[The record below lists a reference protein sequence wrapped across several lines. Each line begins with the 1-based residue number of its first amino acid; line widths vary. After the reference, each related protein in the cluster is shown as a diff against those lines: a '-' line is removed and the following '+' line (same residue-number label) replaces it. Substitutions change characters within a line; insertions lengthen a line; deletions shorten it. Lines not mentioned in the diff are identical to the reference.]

1 MSDQLH
7 SQNQVRHIRLYPL
20 YLLVILP
27 LFLFLSGI
35 AGAQEETIRI
45 LKLEPTALFPRR
57 EPLRQI
63 ADLHLYNSFGYTI
76 VCQVTLQLDHA
87 EPLTSEIEAP
97 AGSSTHRLLVSDIS
111 SPQGLQLVLR
121 NKSNDA
127 VIAQH
132 RQMWQPQRHWKVH
145 IIKSSHEDLG
155 YEDYIH
161 KKQHDIAEFIDLA
174 RTLSG
179 PRENVAEIERSLGL
193 SSYHYTMESLLF
205 MRNYIEERSESQ
217 WREIADKDIK
227 TGRMHLM
234 GAPSGVHTHWMDY
247 EELARMTYGARR
259 EAKDRFGLDLKTF
272 MMVDNPSASW
282 SACQALAN
290 AGFKYLARWGQGWR
304 TGGNNDYKTTRLP
317 ALFWWR
323 APDRQSKLL
332 FGWRSHYGLSF
343 WYGQTGGGYGNLI
356 DVASRQ
362 VTQELQAIERGE
374 RLGPYPYDALINPE
388 YIDHDTPRFDTRVLP
403 VWNKTYRYP
412 EIRIGNPTEF
422 FEYIENKYGNSLPE
436 LSGDLNNFS
445 ADYATI
451 DPESQGWKRRA
462 ARLLPLAEGLA
473 AIAGLN
479 EPGFLPPARL
489 IDRTFVRLFDY
500 NEHSW
505 PTLPKASD
513 VQLFNAQ
520 WLKKNEAARALQG
533 AEQALQIGF
542 EALLRQIPVQEAQ
555 TVVVFNPLA
564 HERTDLAE
572 VQWTPAL
579 FGSLGDPGP
588 DGMQLVDTTTGQD
601 IPSQQT
607 TPGRLLFIA
616 RNVPAFGYKLYRL
629 RPSNTTPALSSLQV
643 GSASL
648 SNQFYTVEFDPKTGV
663 VRSILDKELGRQLV
677 DSKAAHGF
685 NQLVYAHKNA
695 REARDGFVHSP
706 QKARLMPG
714 KAGPIR
720 AELTVEID
728 DEKTG
733 AAIRQQV
740 ILYDQLKRIDVIN
753 ELKHVQALYSSNY
766 EDRYK
771 DNLYYAFPVKVDDF
785 ETHVEYPGGVVRPHT
800 DQLRWGSHDYLYA
813 NRWVDVSNQSYG
825 VTMAPWEAGTVNF
838 GEIRYNQFS
847 IDYKPVLPHLFSYVY
862 SNRMAGLLTLNGWDC
877 NATLHYSFTSHPGD
891 WRNGATRF
899 GWQIASPLQ
908 ARLISSVQKGLLP
921 ERQASFATLS
931 ASNVQMATLKQSEQP
946 GRGWVLRL
954 VETEGRQTEVEVQL
968 PHFPVTAAM
977 ACDLVEN
984 DLNLLKVEQ
993 RKVRVLIAPHGFV
1006 TVRLFA
1012 AEPLSPAVTQLK
1024 AEPIS
1029 DSSIRLEWAG
1039 AVPAGGAFNVFRSE
1053 DPGAPPTAYTLVGRA
1068 VGNRFVDRELRIDT
1082 AYSYFVA
1089 PVSRFNNQGTFSEKV
1104 MAHTKKENTSP
1115 PAAVEELGIVRRAA
1129 DRLIV
1134 YWRSSPEPD
1143 VARYLLFRS
1152 ETKDFEK
1159 VTPNPLRTLKP
1170 APYFLQTFHD
1180 RGLQPGKTYH
1190 YKVLAEDWAGNRQTQ
1205 SPIASAQTPVDVR

>member
-1 MSDQLH
+1 MFGNFSSFADSLSWKH
-7 SQNQVRHIRLYPL
+7 SVSP
-20 YLLVILP
+20 VILLLLASYAP
-27 LFLFLSGI
+27 SENLRVEILS
-35 AGAQEETIRI
+35 
-45 LKLEPTALFPRR
+45 LDPTVLFPNQ

-63 ADLHLYNSFGYTI
+63 AWLQLLSRSQQTVRCRVRISLDGRDVNEASLIEVPAGVSSHRVLVPDLQSAAKLHLELQSENGAGLT
-76 VCQVTLQLDHA
+76 TL
-87 EPLTSEIEAP
+87 ET
-97 AGSSTHRLLVSDIS
+97 T
-111 SPQGLQLVLR
+111 
-121 NKSNDA
+121 
-127 VIAQH
+127 
-132 RQMWQPQRHWKVH
+132 WQPQRHWKVY

-161 KKQHDIAEFIDLA
+161 KKQHDIAGFIDLA
-174 RTLSG
+174 RTLSR

-403 VWNKTYRYP
+403 VWNKNYRYP
-412 EIRIGNPTEF
+412 EIRIGNPTAF
-422 FEYIENKYGNSLPE
+422 FEYIENKYGNSIPE

-462 ARLLPLAEGLA
+462 ARMLPLAEGLA

-479 EPGFLPPARL
+479 DSGFLNPARL
-489 IDRTFVRLFDY
+489 IDRTFLRLFDY
-500 NEHSW
+500 DEHSW

-513 VQLFNAQ
+513 VQMFNAQ
-520 WLKKNEAARALQG
+520 WVKKNEAARALQG
-533 AEQALQIGF
+533 AERALQLGF
-542 EALLRQIPVQEAQ
+542 DALLRQIPAGDGR

-564 HERTDLAE
+564 HERTDIAE
-572 VQWTPAL
+572 VQL
-579 FGSLGDPGP
+579 GSAPEDVSESSSGKRSPTYH
-588 DGMQLVDTTTGQD
+588 LVDAVTGQ
-601 IPSQQT
+601 IVPT
-607 TPGRLLFIA
+607 EEVAPGRLLFLA
-616 RNVPAFGYKLYRL
+616 ESVPAFGYKQYKVQKG
-629 RPSNTTPALSSLQV
+629 RPSS
-643 GSASL
+643 SASSFETGANAI
-648 SNQFYTVEFDPKTGV
+648 SNRYYTLEFDPTTGAI
-663 VRSILDKELGRQLV
+663 RRLFDKELKREFV
-677 DSKAAHGF
+677 DSNAVHAF
-685 NQLVYAHKNA
+685 NQLVYVHKNA
-695 REARDGFVHSP
+695 RESLEGSVHTPRS
-706 QKARLMPG
+706 ARLLG
-714 KAGPIR
+714 SKVGAVR
-720 AELTVEID
+720 AEFSVEIN

-733 AAIRQQV
+733 AAVTQQV
-740 ILYDQLKRIDVIN
+740 ILYDRLKRIDLVN
-753 ELKHVQALYSSNY
+753 TLRHVKALFSPNY

-813 NRWVDVSNQSYG
+813 NRWVDVSNNNYG
-825 VTMAPWEAGTVNF
+825 ITLAPWEAGTVNF

-847 IDYKPVLPHLFSYVY
+847 IDYKPRLPHLYSYAY
-862 SNRMAGLLTLNGWDC
+862 SNRMAGLLTLNDEDC
-877 NATLHYSFTSHPGD
+877 NAMLRYSFTTHAGD
-891 WRNGATRF
+891 WRSGNTTRF
-899 GWQIASPLQ
+899 GWSVASPLE
-908 ARLISSVQKGLLP
+908 ARVIHGPQTGAWP
-921 ERQASFATLS
+921 AGQASFVQVS
-931 ASNVQMATLKQSEQP
+931 APNVRLATLKHSEQP

-954 VETEGRQTEVEVQL
+954 VETEGKATTVQISL
-968 PHFPVTAAM
+968 PHFPVTHAR

-984 DLNLLKVEQ
+984 DLDALPVNARQVTLSIGPHAFATL
-993 RKVRVLIAPHGFV
+993 RV
-1006 TVRLFA
+1006 FA
-1012 AEPLSPAVTQLK
+1012 QEASIPAVTALK
-1024 AEPIS
+1024 AEPPS
-1029 DSSIRLEWAG
+1029 DKAMRLTWKASG
-1039 AVPAGGAFNVFRSE
+1039 PSGNSFNVFRSE
-1053 DPGAPPTAYTLVGRA
+1053 DLAAPPSAYTLVGRTTQ
-1068 VGNRFVDRELRIDT
+1068 GMYLDEGLKLDT
-1082 AYSYFVA
+1082 TYSYYVA
-1089 PVSRFNNQGTFSEKV
+1089 SVGRSNNQGQLSEKIS
-1104 MAHTKKENTSP
+1104 ARTKQENFSP
-1115 PAAVEELGIVRRAA
+1115 PAPVEELGIVRRAP

-1134 YWRSSPEPD
+1134 YWRSVPEPD
-1143 VARYLLFRS
+1143 VARYLVFRADTES
-1152 ETKDFEK
+1152 VKPTGQ
-1159 VTPNPLRTLKP
+1159 VPLAVLKP

-1180 RGLQPGKTYH
+1180 EGLESGKKYF
-1190 YKVLAEDWAGNRQTQ
+1190 YRVLAEDWAGNRQTV
-1205 SPIASAQTPVDVR
+1205 SPVASAKTPPKP